1 MRILANEN
9 FPADAVEALRNSGH
23 DVTWV
28 RTDCPGVSDQ
38 EVLRRAAAEE
48 RVLVTFDK
56 DFGELA
62 MRNRLPAASGII
74 LLRITATTASELALL
89 VADILENRNDW
100 HGHFSVISR
109 NHVRMVPLPPAFPPS
124 SE

>member
-62 MRNRLPAASGII
+62 YRVRTPAPSRIILFRLPLTSP
-74 LLRITATTASELALL
+74 SELASMA
-89 VADILENRNDW
+89 VAAVECLGDCAGWFAVVERD
-100 HGHFSVISR
+100 R
-109 NHVRMVPLPPAFPPS
+109 VRTTPRPS
-124 SE
+124 GP